1 MNYFQKEKVSITR
14 KIVVIFIAVIVIE
27 LFLFIISLS
36 LTTSGL
42 RRSVTHTILENYLSS
57 ATYVDD
63 GENAN
68 VLHSLTSDEVESIII
83 NANDMSWSASEGI
96 KVFTEEE
103 NVISVIDLVKN
114 INVGEKLN
122 GELPVAAGTLYYSAV
137 KTKNNIIIIGVS
149 TGNFL
154 NAEFFNMISF
164 MIGIY
169 ALIFTLGGLIIA
181 IWMYSLV
188 KRINKLCEFVE
199 NMPANNYKEIYI
211 DEGDDEIL
219 QLSIKIDDMR
229 RTIIKD
235 EKTKESMLQ
244 NISHDLKTPIAVIRS
259 YAEAIGDGVEDIS
272 ATDIIID
279 QSKKL
284 EKKVK
289 QLIEFNKLEYLTT
302 EGKMEA
308 VKMNQIIT
316 KIVNNCKHLS
326 NLTFKTDL
334 DGTIFFGKYE
344 NYFMVCENIIENA
357 IRYAVS
363 TIEVTLK
370 EGVLKVY
377 NDGKHI
383 DEQFIQNGFKPY
395 EKGSD
400 GKFGL
405 GMSIV
410 CRTLDYFNMSLTAE
424 NNEVGVTFTSQAK

>member
-211 DEGDDEIL
+211 DEGDDELL
-219 QLSIKIDDMR
+219 QLSINIDDMR

-235 EKTKESMLQ
+235 EKTKE
-244 NISHDLKTPIAVIRS
+244 
-259 YAEAIGDGVEDIS
+259 
-272 ATDIIID
+272 
-279 QSKKL
+279 
-284 EKKVK
+284 
-289 QLIEFNKLEYLTT
+289 
-302 EGKMEA
+302 
-308 VKMNQIIT
+308 
-316 KIVNNCKHLS
+316 
-326 NLTFKTDL
+326 
-334 DGTIFFGKYE
+334 
-344 NYFMVCENIIENA
+344 
-357 IRYAVS
+357 
-363 TIEVTLK
+363 
-370 EGVLKVY
+370 
-377 NDGKHI
+377 
-383 DEQFIQNGFKPY
+383 
-395 EKGSD
+395 
-400 GKFGL
+400 
-405 GMSIV
+405 
-410 CRTLDYFNMSLTAE
+410 
-424 NNEVGVTFTSQAK
+424 